1 MLLNTKGTADLVTIT
16 EEILSGQL
24 HFLCSG
30 NCQIK
35 NCENKA
41 KLMITDKKEISA
53 QNLFLYLHRMI
64 LNETKSVHCT
74 SLPNPFLA
82 GRLVKLA
89 ESIEGKEMNKNT
101 FSIMNKI

>member
-1 MLLNTKGTADLVTIT
+1 
-16 EEILSGQL
+16 
-24 HFLCSG
+24 
-30 NCQIK
+30 
-35 NCENKA
+35 
-41 KLMITDKKEISA
+41 MITDKKEIST

-64 LNETKSVHCT
+64 LNETKLVHCT
-74 SLPNPFLA
+74 SLANPFLA